1 MELFNETHIWIV
13 ALGKTIVHS
22 IWIGLL
28 IMGLLRLVLYHIS
41 VKFSNLRYGISV
53 SALFLLICSL
63 IAAFIIVYEPA
74 ALHDSFSSGRAISPL
89 SLNLLLDSNGK
100 TLYKSTYL
108 FSVFSYMYFAGT
120 VFMLFRFAVSLK
132 YVRSLRRSGT
142 GIDQEWQTRFSGI
155 SRSLGIRRSIELLES
170 HHVTSP
176 LLIGFFKPA
185 VIVPAGMITHLP
197 LDQIE
202 TILLHELY
210 HLKRRD
216 HLVNIMQLF
225 LEGILFYNPAVWII
239 STYIRNEREHCCDDE
254 VIHSTNDPVI
264 YARALIHIAEEQQFS
279 RLSPGAVGSTK
290 DQFSSRIR
298 RILNRN
304 NMKTNMRDKVIAL
317 ALMAGSVIVLLT
329 ISAFSVGPSFA
340 RFNNMNEELSTPVP
354 EYVTM
359 ALADTIPQ
367 KSKAIKEEIEQE
379 IEDAINEAME
389 DIEDI
394 DWEEIREEMEKDME
408 SVRAEIEDIDWEE
421 VKVDLEQSMLEMK
434 IDMEEMKI
442 EIENSMKEINWEEI
456 EKELEKAKIHIDSLK
471 IELER

>member
-1 MELFNETHIWIV
+1 MELFNETHIWMV

-22 IWIGLL
+22 LWIGLL
-28 IMGLLRLVLYHIS
+28 IMGLLRLMLHHIS
-41 VKFSNLRYGISV
+41 AKFPNVRYGISV
-53 SALFLLICSL
+53 SALLLLICSL
-63 IAAFIIVYEPA
+63 IAAFIIVYKPTA
-74 ALHDSFSSGRAISPL
+74 PHDLFATGRTISPL
-89 SLNLLLDSNGK
+89 SLNLLLDSSGR

-108 FSVFSYMYFAGT
+108 FSAFSYLYLAGT

-132 YVRSLRRSGT
+132 YVRSLRRSDNE
-142 GIDQEWQTRFSGI
+142 IAQEWQTRFSRI

-170 HHVTSP
+170 HHVKSP

-202 TILLHELY
+202 CILMHELY

-239 STYIRNEREHCCDDE
+239 SSYIRNEREHCCDDK

-264 YARALIHIAEEQQFS
+264 YARALMHIAEEHQFS

-290 DQFSSRIR
+290 YQFSSRIR

-317 ALMAGSVIVLLT
+317 ALMAGSVILLLAV
-329 ISAFSVGPSFA
+329 SAFSAGPSFT
-340 RFNNMNEELSTPVP
+340 RLNNMSEELRTPVP
-354 EYVTM
+354 ENVTM
-359 ALADTIPQ
+359 VFADTIPQ
-367 KSKAIKEEIEQE
+367 KSKAVKEEIEHE

-389 DIEDI
+389 
-394 DWEEIREEMEKDME
+394 
-408 SVRAEIEDIDWEE
+408 EIEDIDWEE
-421 VKVDLEQSMLEMK
+421 LR
-434 IDMEEMKI
+434 
-442 EIENSMKEINWEEI
+442 
-456 EKELEKAKIHIDSLK
+456 LK
-471 IELER
+471 I